1 MELLE
6 LALKLLGLENGYAL
20 EFCTEVIS
28 QSLNVNFNIASLLF
42 LSFDDKLIHSLNNRF
57 KVNNLRSY
65 QHCV

>member
-65 QHCV
+65 QHRV